1 MNSETHY
8 FAKGTI
14 IADSHEQ
21 ATGLMVITSG
31 HVDVELPIDSAE
43 AAEENS
49 KRDGG
54 GKTLLFVLG
63 RGCVF
68 CKPRARLTDAIYQA
82 NQTAGDLMDCLA
94 ETLWAGVQW

>member
-21 ATGLMVITSG
+21 AKGLMVITSG

-43 AAEENS
+43 AAEE
-49 KRDGG
+49 KAKGDGG

-63 RGCVF
+63 RGCVLG
-68 CKPRARLTDAIYQA
+68 KPRLTDATYQA
-82 NQTAGDLMDCLA
+82 NQTAADLMNFLA